1 MLPGEE
7 ETITLRAVD
16 SSEVESVEIS
26 EGAELFTTY
35 EIAENQDVTL
45 LFTNKTEAGEYQLNF
60 KLRNECSKTDYQM
73 KVIILQEES
82 TLAETEEEPAFNSSL
97 FLTEENYKDM
107 RFENFA
113 EIKSVDVT
121 GMIEVTFS

>member
-7 ETITLRAVD
+7 ETITLIAVD

-45 LFTNKTEAGEYQLNF
+45 VFTNKTEAGENQLNF